1 MLVLVIILQVSIELQ
16 VASAWIKT
24 LRSWGF
30 LWPARDLLFWVFFFF
45 FYPRKLHRYLASK
58 GLLLPQL
65 ADKNGGSS
73 GPSGEAGYPIQGWE
87 MPAAAAAAAA
97 GLAAEVDA
105 TADATAGS
113 AQSSESHAGCPVP
126 TTPSCVRSHL
136 LAFHIPTARWP
147 LPTRAED
154 KA

>member
-1 MLVLVIILQVSIELQ
+1 MFVLIIILQLSIELQ

-24 LRSWGF
+24 LRSLGF
-30 LWPARDLLFWVFFFF
+30 LWPARDLFFWVFFFF
-45 FYPRKLHRYLASK
+45 SRKLPRYLASK

-65 ADKNGGSS
+65 ADKKGGSS
-73 GPSGEAGYPIQGWE
+73 GPCGKAGYPIQGWE
-87 MPAAAAAAAA
+87 MPAAAAAE
-97 GLAAEVDA
+97 LAAEVDA

-136 LAFHIPTARWP
+136 LTFHRHTARWP